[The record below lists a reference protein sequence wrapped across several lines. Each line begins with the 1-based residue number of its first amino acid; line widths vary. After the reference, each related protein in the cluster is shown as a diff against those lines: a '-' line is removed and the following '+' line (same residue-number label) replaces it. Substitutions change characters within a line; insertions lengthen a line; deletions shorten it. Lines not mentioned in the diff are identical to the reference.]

1 MRYLDRPIFSQWAP
15 HPGHHFLQKYLIP
28 GSPWVRGIYS
38 HPPPKK
44 AVWTS
49 KDCLFIKDH
58 CKGDLHHQE
67 LCLNLPEKAFSLPA
81 PVLPAL
87 TGNQTGLCPIPG
99 SAPSFLPGMT
109 WRKCESRTPIPNSQ
123 HYPYGTWIY
132 RRLGSTKIVPDSA
145 VSLPIQGPPIMDCS
159 ASRAVC
165 RWHQH
170 PSGTISQIYTFCKF
184 LRHRVLSQQ
193 QKRH

>member
-1 MRYLDRPIFSQWAP
+1 MRCLDRPIFSQWAP

-87 TGNQTGLCPIPG
+87 TRNQTG
-99 SAPSFLPGMT
+99 SAPSLALPPPFCLVWPEGSVNLALLFPTPSTIPMHLGIYET
-109 WRKCESRTPIPNSQ
+109 GKHKNSPRLCCFPPKPRTS
-123 HYPYGTWIY
+123 HYG
-132 RRLGSTKIVPDSA
+132 L
-145 VSLPIQGPPIMDCS
+145 
-159 ASRAVC
+159 
-165 RWHQH
+165 
-170 PSGTISQIYTFCKF
+170 FC
-184 LRHRVLSQQ
+184 LRSCV
-193 QKRH
+193 